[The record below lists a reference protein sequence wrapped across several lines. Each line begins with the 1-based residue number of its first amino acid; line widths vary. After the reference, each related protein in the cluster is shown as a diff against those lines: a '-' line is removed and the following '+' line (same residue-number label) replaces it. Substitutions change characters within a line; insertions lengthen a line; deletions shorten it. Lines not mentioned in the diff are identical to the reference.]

1 MFISGFHISWKDNNW
16 KKISLGW
23 KYLVCKVN
31 SGGKQTHLEGGCDKH
46 PIWLMETEGEINT
59 EKDRMHL
66 TAIICKMAAAVQA
79 FGWWDSEKSRQKH
92 MV

>member
-1 MFISGFHISWKDNNW
+1 MFISGFHISWKDKTW

-46 PIWLMETEGEINT
+46 PI
-59 EKDRMHL
+59 
-66 TAIICKMAAAVQA
+66 
-79 FGWWDSEKSRQKH
+79 
-92 MV
+92 

>member
-1 MFISGFHISWKDNNW
+1 M
-16 KKISLGW
+16 
-23 KYLVCKVN
+23 N

-59 EKDRMHL
+59 GKDRMHL

-79 FGWWDSEKSRQKH
+79 FGWLGFWKVQTETYG
-92 MV
+92 MVHHKTI